1 MTVPPFPG
9 VPGERGLSWLRLGD
23 VISSNVFSLSRNLA
37 SREQDLGKGRAEVLV
52 QPAALGMGF
61 RKQLLHRK
69 QALRVFPISKALG
82 LNVSHNS
89 KFAADI

>member
-61 RKQLLHRK
+61 REAAFAQKTD
-69 QALRVFPISKALG
+69 ASG
-82 LNVSHNS
+82 LSHLQGPGTQCLT
-89 KFAADI
+89 